1 MMLTFPLQTKHT
13 FKKLAISLVQ
23 TVKRTVKNTVTPEYL
38 FMHKQKSTQITQR
51 MQIYAD

>member
-23 TVKRTVKNTVTPEYL
+23 TVKHTVKNTVTPEYL